1 VKYRS
6 RSNKIN
12 KRALTLG
19 IVLAVVII
27 GGSATAFLSM
37 GQNNSNRAGNT
48 NQANE
53 LIRLL
58 VQPVSQN
65 ASALGNDGAKITIV
79 EFGDYQCQ
87 SCAQF
92 HKGVRNELI
101 QRYVN
106 TGIAKFVFKDFVII
120 DKPFDKAS
128 TLAARASYC
137 AGDQGKYWGY
147 HDEVYNNSKGENTG
161 WITKSSL
168 VDFARD
174 VQVPDLTKF
183 STCLDSKKHSE
194 VVFENDGLAKSLGL
208 KSTPTFILVSAG
220 KQPLGIIGAQPF
232 NVFQQAIA
240 ELEKE

>member
-1 VKYRS
+1 MKYRS

-48 NQANE
+48 NQADE

-65 ASALGNDGAKITIV
+65 ASALGNGGAKITIV

-87 SCAQF
+87 NCTQF

-106 TGIAKFVFKDFVII
+106 TGIAKFVFKDFVIN
-120 DKPFDKAS
+120 DKSFDRAS

-137 AGDQGKYWGY
+137 AADQGKYWAY

-168 VDFARD
+168 VDFARN

-183 STCLDSKKHSE
+183 STCLDSKKHIE

-208 KSTPTFILVSAG
+208 RSTPTFILVSAG

-240 ELEKE
+240 ELEKG

>member
-1 VKYRS
+1 MKNKS
-6 RSNKIN
+6 RSTKIN

-19 IVLAVVII
+19 IILAIVII

-37 GQNNSNRAGNT
+37 GQNNSNRSANT
-48 NQANE
+48 NQADE

-87 SCAQF
+87 YCAQF

-101 QRYVN
+101 NKYVN
-106 TGIAKFVFKDFVII
+106 TGIVKFVFKDFVIN
-120 DKPFDKAS
+120 DKPFNKAS

-137 AGDQGKYWGY
+137 AADQGKYWRY
-147 HDEVYNNSKGENTG
+147 HDEVYNNSMGENTG

-168 VDFARD
+168 NEFAIN
-174 VQVPDLTKF
+174 VQIPDSMKF
-183 STCLDSKKHSE
+183 TNCLDSQKHSE
-194 VVFENDGLAKSLGL
+194 VVLENDALAKSLGL
-208 KSTPTFILVSAG
+208 KSTPTFILVADG

-232 NVFQQAIA
+232 SVFQQAVS
-240 ELEKE
+240 ELEKS

>member
-1 VKYRS
+1 VKNKS
-6 RSNKIN
+6 RSTKIN

-19 IVLAVVII
+19 IILAIVII

-37 GQNNSNRAGNT
+37 GQNNSNRSANT
-48 NQANE
+48 NQADE

-87 SCAQF
+87 YCAQF
-92 HKGVRNELI
+92 HKGARNELI
-101 QRYVN
+101 NKYVN
-106 TGIAKFVFKDFVII
+106 TGMVKFVFKDFVIN

-128 TLAARASYC
+128 TLASRASYC
-137 AGDQGKYWGY
+137 AADQGKYWRY

-161 WITKSSL
+161 WVTKSSL
-168 VDFARD
+168 YEFARN
-174 VQVPDLTKF
+174 VQIPDLMKF
-183 STCLDSKKHSE
+183 TNCLDSQKHSE
-194 VVFENDGLAKSLGL
+194 VVLENDGLAKSLGL
-208 KSTPTFILVSAG
+208 KSTPTFILVADG

-232 NVFQQAIA
+232 SVFQQAIS
-240 ELEKE
+240 ELEK

>member
-1 VKYRS
+1 VKNKS
-6 RSNKIN
+6 RSTKIN

-19 IVLAVVII
+19 IILAIVII

-37 GQNNSNRAGNT
+37 GQNNSNRSANT
-48 NQANE
+48 SQADE

-65 ASALGNDGAKITIV
+65 ASALGNDGAKITLV

-87 SCAQF
+87 YCAQF

-101 QRYVN
+101 NKYVN
-106 TGIAKFVFKDFVII
+106 TGIVKFVFKDFVIN

-137 AGDQGKYWGY
+137 AADQGKYWRY
-147 HDEVYNNSKGENTG
+147 QDEVYNNSKGENTG

-168 VDFARD
+168 NEFARN
-174 VQVPDLTKF
+174 VQIPDLMKF
-183 STCLDSKKHSE
+183 TNCLDYQKHSE
-194 VVFENDGLAKSLGL
+194 VVLENDGLAKSLGL
-208 KSTPTFILVSAG
+208 KSTPTFILVADG

-232 NVFQQAIA
+232 SVFQQAVS
-240 ELEKE
+240 ELEK